1 LWTEVFSRLA
11 NPRHPAYSRFM
22 SGGRG
27 WIRLIPIAVL
37 VTALLAGAVTWAQS
51 GKMQRDLTLN
61 AQAALA
67 AAGLPKGQ
75 VSFDGRDA
83 TLSGFPPDKAL
94 RALEVV
100 QHVDGVRAAQISGD
114 VTPVAPSPATSPPPT
129 TTKPAETTPSP
140 PPTTTTTAPP
150 PTDKAGVQA
159 EIDRLLA
166 EAPISFVPNTARLTP
181 EGEQAARDVGIA
193 LAKSP
198 AAFRYRVTGHVARG
212 PGGESAA
219 LKLSRDRARAV
230 ARILSSNGL
239 TAGRVTSRGLGDTRP
254 ATGGEEDRRVEITV
268 V

>member
-1 LWTEVFSRLA
+1 
-11 NPRHPAYSRFM
+11 M

-37 VTALLAGAVTWAQS
+37 VTALLAGVVTWAQA
-51 GKMQRDLTLN
+51 GNIQHALT
-61 AQAALA
+61 AKSQDALA
-67 AAGLPKGQ
+67 AAGLPRGT
-75 VSFDGRDA
+75 VDFDGRDA
-83 TLSGFPPDKAL
+83 TLSGFPPGQAL

-100 QHVDGVRAAQISGD
+100 QNVEGVRAAQISGD
-114 VTPVAPSPATSPPPT
+114 VTPVAPSTAPTTQPSPPT
-129 TTKPAETTPSP
+129 SSPSP

-159 EIDRLLA
+159 EIDRMLA
-166 EAPISFVPNTARLTP
+166 EAPIAFVPNTARLTP

-198 AAFRYRVTGHVARG
+198 SGFRYRVTGHVARG
-212 PGGESAA
+212 PGGETAA

-230 ARILSSNGL
+230 ARILTSNGL
-239 TAGRVTSRGLGDTRP
+239 TVGRVTSRGLGDTRP

>member
-1 LWTEVFSRLA
+1 
-11 NPRHPAYSRFM
+11 M

-37 VTALLAGAVTWAQS
+37 VTALLAGVVTWAQS
-51 GKMQRDLTLN
+51 GSIQRNLTAD

-67 AAGLPKGQ
+67 AAGLPSGQ
-75 VSFDGRDA
+75 ISFDGRDA

-100 QHVDGVRAAQISGD
+100 QNVDGVRAAQVSGD
-114 VTPVAPSPATSPPPT
+114 VIPVAPSPSPSPSPT
-129 TTKPAETTPSP
+129 TTPTTSSPP
-140 PPTTTTTAPP
+140 PPTTTTAAPP

-159 EIDRLLA
+159 EIDRMLA
-166 EAPISFVPNTARLTP
+166 EAPITFVPDTARLTP

-212 PGGESAA
+212 PGGEGAA

-230 ARILSSNGL
+230 ARILTSNGL

-254 ATGGEEDRRVEITV
+254 ATGGEDRRVEITV

>member
-1 LWTEVFSRLA
+1 MDGWLSRVA
-11 NPRHPAYSRFM
+11 KPRRPAYSRFM
-22 SGGRG
+22 SGGRR
-27 WIRLIPIAVL
+27 WIRLVPIAVL
-37 VTALLAGAVTWAQS
+37 VTALLAGVVTWAQAGS
-51 GKMQRDLTLN
+51 IQRDLTSR
-61 AQAALA
+61 AQDALV

-100 QHVDGVRAAQISGD
+100 QNVDGVRAAQISGD
-114 VTPVAPSPATSPPPT
+114 VTPVAPSQPPPT
-129 TTKPAETTPSP
+129 TKPATPTTPSP

-166 EAPISFVPNTARLTP
+166 EAPITFVPDTARLTP
-181 EGEQAARDVGIA
+181 EGEQAARGVGIA

-198 AAFRYRVTGHVARG
+198 STFRYRVTGHVARG
-212 PGGESAA
+212 PGGENAA

-230 ARILSSNGL
+230 ARILTSNGL

-254 ATGGEEDRRVEITV
+254 AAGGDEDRRVEITV